1 MEFTKEE
8 IEFLNEARCY
18 NSKNSLVWND
28 ADYNDLECYISNEDN
43 FSIPLTE
50 WYIGCSADWYFEYN
64 GLHFI
69 NRECDEFNLNFKEL
83 LEKLYKYSHFET
95 RLEFYK
101 AVREISKE

>member
-28 ADYNDLECYISNEDN
+28 AIYEDLECYIGDEDN
-43 FSIPLTE
+43 FSIPLNE
-50 WYIGCSADWYFEYN
+50 WYIGSADWYFEYN

-69 NRECDEFNLNFKEL
+69 NRAYDEFNLNFKEL

>member
-1 MEFTKEE
+1 MKFIQEE
-8 IEFLNEARCY
+8 IDYLNEARCY
-18 NSKNSLVWND
+18 NSLNSLVWND

-50 WYIGCSADWYFEYN
+50 WYIGSADWYFEYN

-69 NRECDEFNLNFKEL
+69 NRANDEFNLNFNDL
-83 LEKLYKYSHFET
+83 LEKLYKFYPFET

>member
-1 MEFTKEE
+1 MKFTQEE
-8 IEFLNEARCY
+8 IDYLNEARCY
-18 NSKNSLVWND
+18 NSLNSLVWND